1 MKIAGLQ
8 KVSTIDYPG
17 EVCCVIFLQG
27 CNFRCG
33 FCHNPEL
40 VVGKSDVGFSEK
52 YILDFLKS
60 RVGKLDGVCISGG
73 EPLMSLD
80 FDFVCRIKEM
90 GFKIKID
97 TNGSFPIR
105 LREMIDEGLVDYV
118 AMDVKGCR
126 DDYFRI
132 TNVDVDVSKIEE
144 SMKIVYGF
152 GRLSGERNLA
162 HGLTRTNTDENLEKV
177 KGSGQENNYEF
188 RTTVV
193 GRLHSRE
200 SLVEMARWMNEV
212 CGGKPKRIFLQGFK
226 NKGAMVSLDFV
237 DEKDVGEEFLSGVR
251 EVVKDYFE
259 EVGVRV

>member
-17 EVCCVIFLQG
+17 EICCVIFLQG

-33 FCHNPEL
+33 FCYNPEL
-40 VVGKSDVGFSEK
+40 VVGKSDGGFSEN
-52 YILDFLKS
+52 YVLDFLKS

-80 FDFVCRIKEM
+80 LNFVRRIKEM

-97 TNGSFPIR
+97 TNGSFPFR
-105 LREMIDEGLVDYV
+105 LREVVDLGLVDYI
-118 AMDVKGCR
+118 AMDVKGR
-126 DDYFRI
+126 REDYSRI
-132 TNVDVDVSKIEE
+132 INVDVDVSKIEE
-144 SMKIVYGF
+144 SMKIIYEF
-152 GRLSGERNLA
+152 GRLVREKILA

-177 KGSGQENNYEF
+177 KESGRENNYEF

-193 GRLHSRE
+193 GRLHSKE
-200 SLVEMARWMNEV
+200 SIIEMARWVNEV
-212 CGGKPKRIFLQGFK
+212 CGGKPRRFFLQGFK
-226 NKGAMVSLDFV
+226 NKGKMVSLDFK
-237 DEKDVGEEFLSGVR
+237 DEKDVGEEFLLGIK
-251 EVVKDYFE
+251 EAVKDYFE